1 MPDASTRYARQLALR
16 GFTDAEQKRLD
27 AATVLLVGLGGL
39 GCPAAQYLA
48 GAGVGRLVLNDF
60 DTVRISNLHRQ
71 TLYGDALVGERKL
84 SAAAQRLGEINPEVS
99 ITVVD
104 QRLDDPGLNE
114 QVRDADLVLDA
125 TDNFA
130 TRIRI
135 NAACVMHA
143 TPLVS
148 GAAAGLDGQVGV
160 YPCDRT
166 GPCYQCFAGD
176 ADDELGDCEAEG
188 ILGPV
193 TGVIGSMMAL
203 EAIKLITR
211 IGRALTGQLLHF
223 DGRIAEWRTL
233 RIGRSANC
241 PTCSQQQPA
250 EMRARSLQ

>member
-16 GFTDAEQKRLD
+16 GFSDAEQKRLD
-27 AATVLLVGLGGL
+27 AASVLLVGLGGL

-48 GAGVGRLVLNDF
+48 GAGIGRLILNDF
-60 DTVRISNLHRQ
+60 DTVRVSNLHRQ

-84 SAAAQRLGEINPEVS
+84 SAAAQRLAEINPEVA

-104 QRLDDPGLNE
+104 QRLDDPGLTE

-130 TRIRI
+130 TRMRI
-135 NAACVMHA
+135 NAACVAHQTA
-143 TPLVS
+143 LVS

-160 YPCDRT
+160 YPCDKT

-176 ADDELGDCEAEG
+176 AVDELGDCEAEG

-193 TGVIGSMMAL
+193 TGVIGSLMAQ
-203 EAIKLITR
+203 EAIKLLAGF
-211 IGRALTGQLLHF
+211 GRPLHGQLLVY
-223 DGRIAEWRTL
+223 DGARSVTRLL
-233 RIGRSANC
+233 RIERQADCAACGEKALATSAVC
-241 PTCSQQQPA
+241 
-250 EMRARSLQ
+250 